1 MKSARSRKSKY
12 HGLLAEP
19 IVAVPVSPSWNR
31 LTTPNPTPE
40 QLAELEE
47 AMFAANSHNLMGIVD
62 RVRELFEHYEIT
74 TARPEKWTQLA
85 MALAHEHVPGFRV
98 VRRAKPIKR
107 PGRPVTW
114 SEERLV
120 RLVKAVDE
128 TRSQLNLSIKAAC
141 GFLTNNAEWG
151 AAPASPRELRARA
164 GTLETRYHA
173 GKALSPQKAY
183 RLGK

>member
-74 TARPEKWTQLA
+74 P
-85 MALAHEHVPGFRV
+85 
-98 VRRAKPIKR
+98 
-107 PGRPVTW
+107 
-114 SEERLV
+114 
-120 RLVKAVDE
+120 
-128 TRSQLNLSIKAAC
+128 
-141 GFLTNNAEWG
+141 
-151 AAPASPRELRARA
+151 RARKS
-164 GTLETRYHA
+164 GRSWRWRWRMSMYPVFE
-173 GKALSPQKAY
+173 S
-183 RLGK
+183 